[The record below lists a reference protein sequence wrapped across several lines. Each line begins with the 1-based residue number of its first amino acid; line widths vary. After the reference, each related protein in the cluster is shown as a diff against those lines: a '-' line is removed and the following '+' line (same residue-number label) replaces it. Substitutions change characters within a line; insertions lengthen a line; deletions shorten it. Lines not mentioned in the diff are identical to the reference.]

1 MEQTRWVKLP
11 APRTGTLEPLE
22 DSSAGR
28 DRWKLLRALGAIAD
42 DPGDARAI
50 AAVLDLP
57 ACGNTEHTEVFVFNC
72 PPYASVYLGPGG
84 EGPDGLAG
92 FWRAIGLAAPA
103 EPDHLTALLSL
114 YASLGEAAEESRQP
128 PEADALSQLR
138 EDVFRE
144 YLWPWLPA
152 YLGAVW
158 DLPATALVPWAELTL
173 RALRRE
179 RVPGRDGPL
188 PLALRE
194 AQPPVT
200 VDLDLGD
207 LLGALITPIRSGLI
221 LTRRAVSVGADRVGA
236 GQRIG
241 ERRSALRA
249 MFEQQ
254 PDRTA
259 AWLADEA
266 TRWSWRHL
274 AVAPGDPVQQW
285 WADRAESTARVLLG
299 ERSVSPAD

>member
-11 APRTGTLEPLE
+11 APRTGTLG
-22 DSSAGR
+22 DSPSAR

-42 DPGDARAI
+42 DPSDARAI

-72 PPYASVYLGPGG
+72 PPYASLYLGPGG
-84 EGPDGLAG
+84 VGADRLAG
-92 FWRAIGLAAPA
+92 SWRAIGLAVPG
-103 EPDHLTALLSL
+103 EPDHLTTLLSL

-128 PEADALSQLR
+128 PTADALSQLR
-138 EDVFRE
+138 EDLFRE

-152 YLGAVW
+152 YLGAVC
-158 DLPATALVPWAELTL
+158 DLPAAAMVSWAELTL

-179 RVPGRDGPL
+179 RVPGRDGRL

-194 AQPPVT
+194 APPPVDGAL
-200 VDLDLGD
+200 DLDD
-207 LLGALITPIRSGLI
+207 LLGALITPIRSGLV
-221 LTRRAVSVGADRVGA
+221 LTRRAVAAGAEQVGA

-249 MFEQQ
+249 MFDRE

-259 AWLADEA
+259 GWLADEA
-266 TRWSWRHL
+266 TRWSRRHL
-274 AVAPGDPVQQW
+274 AVASGDPVQQW
-285 WADRAESTARVLLG
+285 WADRATLTARVLLG
-299 ERSVSPAD
+299 EHPVQSG